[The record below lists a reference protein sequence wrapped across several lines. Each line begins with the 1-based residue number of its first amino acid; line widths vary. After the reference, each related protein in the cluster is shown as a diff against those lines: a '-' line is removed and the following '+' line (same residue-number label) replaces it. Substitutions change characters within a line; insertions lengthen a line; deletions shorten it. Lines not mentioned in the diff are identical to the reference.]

1 MRKPCIVGVADAK
14 INNRGL
20 VDEDSSVLSVQ
31 KECAK
36 EEGRLE
42 EKQSRHEEEEQE
54 EEKTFADGWAEDEK
68 VTPFQPP
75 AAPLHANHG
84 RGAAGH

>member
-1 MRKPCIVGVADAK
+1 GQCPDPEILRAEET
-14 INNRGL
+14 
-20 VDEDSSVLSVQ
+20 DEKEGAEGSASYNKE
-31 KECAK
+31 KECSK
-36 EEGRLE
+36 EEERLE